1 MQIKQSA
8 PPSRKRLTP
17 QDQKDWAELT
27 RDVTPLRE
35 RSPSDPPLSV
45 ADPST
50 LAPIGPAS
58 RVASPNAAA
67 ARANLQKPATLTID
81 IHPGGLDNATWNR
94 FRASRLSASRTLDLH
109 GLTAQRAFHA
119 LQVFLHAAHA
129 DRVRCVEVITGRG
142 SGEGCGV
149 IRREFPLW
157 LNLPTLRPLV
167 LAAHYPHPA
176 NAGAVRLLLRR
187 QR

>member
-27 RDVTPLRE
+27 RQVTPLPG
-35 RSPSDPPLSV
+35 RSRSDTPLAA

-50 LAPIGPAS
+50 LAPNGSGS
-58 RVASPNAAA
+58 RAAA
-67 ARANLQKPATLTID
+67 PTAAGRANPQKPVALTID

-94 FRASRLSASRTLDLH
+94 FRTSRLSASRTLDLH

-142 SGEGCGV
+142 SGEGRGV

-187 QR
+187 RR